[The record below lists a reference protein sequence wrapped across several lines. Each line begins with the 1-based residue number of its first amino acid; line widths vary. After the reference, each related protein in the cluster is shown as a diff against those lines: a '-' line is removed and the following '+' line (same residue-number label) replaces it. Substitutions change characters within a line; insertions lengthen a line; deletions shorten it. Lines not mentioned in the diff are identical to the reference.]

1 MASWGVPMKG
11 AKELI
16 DLRRR
21 GIKPASVCL
30 YDFEFDT
37 DWLKWGELPRIT
49 VHKDKISDI
58 DLRFVVGMTVMIE
71 SYNQDRADHLYE
83 KCIASGASIV
93 ASSSYP
99 SPKDD
104 PYSKVKSTSRLYFKD
119 VSQA

>member
-1 MASWGVPMKG
+1 MKG

-71 SYNQDRADHLYE
+71 SYSQDRADHLYE
-83 KCIASGASIV
+83 KCISSGASIV
-93 ASSSYP
+93 AASSYP

-104 PYSKVKSTSRLYFKD
+104 PYNKVKSTSRLYFKG